1 MGRRALSL
9 SVVVVAVS
17 WGGGVCRFSDSCVSS
32 PLFYFFPGLC
42 VPLTSS
48 LVGHENQLQALDVS
62 ASFTGC
68 LLFALPCS
76 AAGPGSRARSRLVGS
91 WRPAGCR
98 AWWYGEGSRFVVRRV
113 RVRVRACFSQCR
125 MTRTDEGEK
134 RRRKT
139 SIESWKIDEQVADG
153 WRMPLPREMQPRISS
168 QGVSERESERR
179 RQQVDDS
186 FRT

>member
-1 MGRRALSL
+1 MRRRALSL
-9 SVVVVAVS
+9 SVVVVACLS
-17 WGGGVCRFSDSCVSS
+17 GGGGMSLLGFLCLLPPF
-32 PLFYFFPGLC
+32 LIFPGLC
-42 VPLTSS
+42 VPLSSS

-98 AWWYGEGSRFVVRRV
+98 AWWYGEGSRFVVRRA

-134 RRRKT
+134 RGEKLQSNLGKST
-139 SIESWKIDEQVADG
+139 SR
-153 WRMPLPREMQPRISS
+153 WRMDGGCLCPAKCN
-168 QGVSERESERR
+168 QGSLVRG
-179 RQQVDDS
+179 
-186 FRT
+186 

>member
-1 MGRRALSL
+1 MRRRALSL
-9 SVVVVAVS
+9 SVVVVACLS
-17 WGGGVCRFSDSCVSS
+17 GGGMSLLGFLCLLPPF
-32 PLFYFFPGLC
+32 LFFPGLC
-42 VPLTSS
+42 VPLSLS

-113 RVRVRACFSQCR
+113 RVRDRACFSQCR

-134 RRRKT
+134 EEKNFNRILENRR
-139 SIESWKIDEQVADG
+139 AGGG
-153 WRMPLPREMQPRISS
+153 WMEDAFAPRNATK
-168 QGVSERESERR
+168 
-179 RQQVDDS
+179 DL
-186 FRT
+186 